1 MCNLLPYSRQ
11 SLCSYAPW
19 QSCLPNAVVGKWNI
33 DTKDPEVLLL
43 ILLHVW
49 WQIQYRQKFQHLTIN
64 NNNNKKQLQRQQQQQ
79 RTNQDNPWKRDIE
92 WEHSGQRL
100 VCYQTWLEDN
110 QSRDD
115 LLSGPLWNRHFKCR
129 YISVCPS
136 FYCWVFLT
144 TELHLFINHCETTFL
159 LVVNHEEYEINL
171 DILDYF
177 PHFID
182 CSKII
187 TNTNRV
193 SATECVLWNEVARWL
208 MDKVFTH
215 FLRPFWLPWCWRW
228 WQNDDDNW

>member
-1 MCNLLPYSRQ
+1 MREKCCFLKKFTPLTKILHCCRQ
-11 SLCSYAPW
+11 W
-19 QSCLPNAVVGKWNI
+19 QTSPL
-33 DTKDPEVLLL
+33 
-43 ILLHVW
+43 
-49 WQIQYRQKFQHLTIN
+49 
-64 NNNNKKQLQRQQQQQ
+64 
-79 RTNQDNPWKRDIE
+79 
-92 WEHSGQRL
+92 SGQRL
-100 VCYQTWLEDN
+100 VCYQTWFEDN
-110 QSRDD
+110 QGRDN

-144 TELHLFINHCETTFL
+144 TELHLFINHCETTFP

-193 SATECVLWNEVARWL
+193 SATECLVWNEVARWL
-208 MDKVFTH
+208 MDKVFTR
-215 FLRPFWLPWCWRW
+215 FLRPLNAMVLEMVTRMMMMMDYFR
-228 WQNDDDNW
+228 